1 MYIKSLKSRGYSV
14 FPSLEISF
22 VPNDLNVI
30 QGQNA
35 SGKTQIFGALR
46 ACIEGEKCLNRG
58 PFVEGDFLE
67 VELVE
72 NGREHLL
79 GYQVN
84 HLNKLTK
91 TSEENAFIKEVHES
105 IAFSD
110 MPCIFIDENH
120 KFNASNIL
128 QSDVELGVIERF
140 KDCLGE
146 DIMEGFFSSS
156 DKVHSNSL
164 SFIYLIVNECLLRL
178 TRGLHLPLVLDCMG
192 FEFLDE
198 ISKRK
203 VLNLLKLHSD
213 SFQTIVF
220 ASQACEL
227 QPANLVLDIKPSES
241 KGFGSIFYKN
251 NGMVGHQAKLQKTVT
266 KLNPGYHLGAELKKD
281 ENLETEY
288 KEVKGNN
295 AVNSIKDIADQY
307 IVAFLNSPQLKQGR
321 ILWGVTD
328 TNREVVGVSLNY
340 SQRDDLRRN
349 LVNKLHDIQPTIPP
363 SCYRVEFKPV
373 YLKNK
378 PVNDLYVLE
387 VSVSPFESEFL
398 FCTTK
403 KEVFI
408 KTDGGKRKLSPY
420 EIQLEYRDRIK
431 KYS

>member
-1 MYIKSLKSRGYSV
+1 MYIKSFKSRGYSL

-22 VPNDLNVI
+22 TPNRINVI
-30 QGQNA
+30 QGQNG

-46 ACIEGEKCLNRG
+46 ACIEGKKFLNRG
-58 PFVEGDFLE
+58 PFAEGDFLE
-67 VELVE
+67 LQLVE
-72 NGREHLL
+72 NGCEHLL

-84 HLNKLTK
+84 HFNKLTK
-91 TSEENAFIKEVHES
+91 ISDENTFIKVIHES

-110 MPCIFIDENH
+110 MPCIFIGENH
-120 KFNASNIL
+120 KFNAKNML
-128 QSDVELGVIERF
+128 QSDIELHIINRF
-140 KDCLGE
+140 KACLGQ

-156 DKVHSNSL
+156 EKPPSSSL

-178 TRGLHLPLVLDCMG
+178 TRDLHLPLVLDCSG
-192 FEFLDE
+192 FEYLDE
-198 ISKRK
+198 ISKLK

-213 SFQTIVF
+213 IFQIIVF
-220 ASQACEL
+220 VSQTCEFES
-227 QPANLVLDIKPSES
+227 ANLVLDIKPSEE
-241 KGFGSIFYKN
+241 KGFGSIFYKDN
-251 NGMVGHQAKLQKTVT
+251 SIVEHQARLKRTVT
-266 KLNPGYHLGAELKKD
+266 ELKPGYHLGSQLKKD

-288 KEVKGNN
+288 KEVKGGN

-307 IVAFLNSPQLKQGR
+307 IVAFLNSPQLKHGR

-328 TNREVVGVSLNY
+328 TNRKVVGVSLNY

-373 YLKNK
+373 YLKNEA
-378 PVNDLYVLE
+378 VEDLYVLE
-387 VSVSPFESEFL
+387 VSVSPFDSEFL

-403 KEVFI
+403 KEVFV
-408 KTDGGKRKLSPY
+408 KTDGGKRKLTPY
-420 EIQLEYRDRIK
+420 EIQLEYRDRIN

>member
-14 FPSLEISF
+14 FPNLEISF
-22 VPNDLNVI
+22 APNVLNVI
-30 QGQNA
+30 QGPYA

-67 VELVE
+67 VELIE

-91 TSEENAFIKEVHES
+91 TSEENAFIKELHES

-110 MPCIFIDENH
+110 MPCIFIHENH
-120 KFNASNIL
+120 KFKTSNIL
-128 QSDVELGVIERF
+128 KSDVELWVLQRF

-146 DIMEGFFSSS
+146 DLMEGFFSSS

-178 TRGLHLPLVLDCMG
+178 ARGLYLPLVLDCIG

-198 ISKRK
+198 ISKTK
-203 VLNLLKLHSD
+203 VLNLLKLHAD

-220 ASQACEL
+220 VSQACEL
-227 QPANLVLDIKPSES
+227 ESSDLVLNIKPPES
-241 KGFGSIFYKN
+241 KAFGSIFYKN
-251 NGMVGHQAKLQKTVT
+251 NGIGEHQARLRKTVT
-266 KLNPGYHLGAELKKD
+266 KLKPGYYLGAELKKD

-288 KEVKGNN
+288 KEVKGSN

-363 SCYRVEFKPV
+363 SCYKVEFKPV

-378 PVNDLYVLE
+378 PVDDLYVLE

-403 KEVFI
+403 KEVFV
-408 KTDGGKRKLSPY
+408 KTEGGKRKLTPY
-420 EIQLEYRDRIK
+420 EIQLEFRERIK

>member
-1 MYIKSLKSRGYSV
+1 MYIKSLKSQGYSV

-22 VPNDLNVI
+22 TPNDLNVV
-30 QGQNA
+30 QGHNA

-58 PFVEGDFLE
+58 PFVEGDILE

-91 TSEENAFIKEVHES
+91 TSEENAFIKEIHES

-110 MPCIFIDENH
+110 MPCIFINENH
-120 KFNASNIL
+120 KFKAPKIL
-128 QSDVELGVIERF
+128 KSDVEPWVIERF

-146 DIMEGFFSSS
+146 DIIEGFFSSS
-156 DKVHSNSL
+156 DKVSSKSL

-178 TRGLHLPLVLDCMG
+178 ARGICLPLVLDCMSL
-192 FEFLDE
+192 EFLNE
-198 ISKRK
+198 VCKRK
-203 VLNLLKLHSD
+203 VLNLLKLHTD
-213 SFQTIVF
+213 SFQIIVF
-220 ASQACEL
+220 ASQVCEL
-227 QPANLVLDIKPSES
+227 ESVNLVLDIKPSEV
-241 KGFGSIFYKN
+241 KGFGSIFYED
-251 NGMVGHQAKLQKTVT
+251 NGMIEHQARLQKTVT
-266 KLNPGYHLGAELKKD
+266 KLKPGYHLGAQLKKD

-378 PVNDLYVLE
+378 PVDDLYVLE
-387 VSVSPFESEFL
+387 VSVRPFESEFL

-403 KEVFI
+403 KEVFV
-408 KTDGGKRKLSPY
+408 KTDGGKRKLTPY